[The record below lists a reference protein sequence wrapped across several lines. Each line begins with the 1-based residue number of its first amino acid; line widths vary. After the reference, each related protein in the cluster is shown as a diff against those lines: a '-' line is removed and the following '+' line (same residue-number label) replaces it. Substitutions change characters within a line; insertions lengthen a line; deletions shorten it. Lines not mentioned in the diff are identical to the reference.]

1 MDRFFKISVFVLMM
15 VFIFPSCE
23 KAFNDFLDEPRIEGK
38 TSTEDYWAAVAEMD
52 KLMNG
57 GYAVGLGFAGNGL
70 GASVFMVAA
79 LPGDFVA
86 PYEPNYSQLAL
97 TDHYQRKNNI
107 TNWASHTRV
116 LQYAS
121 NSENIANAIIEHL
134 ESGDYDSDPDFK
146 VLGKIL
152 LGEAYAMRALINL
165 EYTRYF
171 GKQYHSST
179 LNTKA
184 WLYRRAFIQSVQDGY
199 KSRETVGDS
208 YRFLLEDV
216 DRAIELLPVE
226 YDPEIHPQTYG
237 SNRFHKDFARA
248 LKAEILFQ
256 MNDFENCLEVVNDLL
271 GGTAGNPAKY
281 PLEQHDPET
290 PESGYPWDVYYRY
303 VNESYG
309 PSKQQEV
316 IFSFASDAGTSPV
329 RADKNWAWAMFLPP
343 KTDEGQSRADF
354 ENPGKRGS
362 YRMSQHFIDYVDFD
376 EVNDLRFQEL
386 IDVIVSSDD
395 NNTYWWP
402 IKYHMV
408 SNSPNGPNILWFR
421 SGVFLLM
428 RAECNARLGNT
439 ADAIADLNAVRN
451 RAGLTDY
458 SGSSDDSGDLV
469 QDIIKE
475 RAREMFLERYRIW
488 ELLRLGAVDG
498 TLIGQGDRLIVPAS
512 NPGFDALHTGP
523 GMIPWDS
530 DIWPYAIPTNE
541 SIYNPEILN

>member
-1 MDRFFKISVFVLMM
+1 MDKIFKISVFALM
-15 VFIFPSCE
+15 VVIIFPSCE
-23 KAFNDFLDEPRIEGK
+23 KVFSDFLDEPHIEGK
-38 TSTEDYWAAVAEMD
+38 TSTEDYWAAVSEMD

-57 GYAVGLGFAGNGL
+57 AYAVALGFGGNGL
-70 GASVFMVAA
+70 AASVFSLAY
-79 LPGDFVA
+79 LPADFVA
-86 PYEPNYSQLAL
+86 PYDPNYSQLVL
-97 TDHYQRKNNI
+97 TELYQRKNNI
-107 TNWASHTRV
+107 TNWSNHTRV

-121 NSENIANAIIEHL
+121 NAENIANAIIEHL
-134 ESGDYDSDPDFK
+134 ASGDYDSDPDFE

-152 LGEAYAMRALINL
+152 LGEAYSMRALVNL

-184 WLYRRAFIQSVQDGY
+184 WLYRKNYIQSVQDGY

-208 YRFLLEDV
+208 YNFLLEDV

-226 YDPEIHPQTYG
+226 YDPEVHPQGYG
-237 SNRFHKDFARA
+237 TNRFHRDFARA

-256 MNDFENCLEVVNDLL
+256 MNDFEKCLEVTDDLL
-271 GGTAGNPAKY
+271 GGTAGNSEKY
-281 PLEQHDPET
+281 PLEQYDPEN
-290 PESGYPWDVYYRY
+290 PESGFPWDIYYRY
-303 VNESYG
+303 ENETYG

-316 IFSFASDAGTSPV
+316 IFSFAADAGTSPV
-329 RADKNWAWAMFLPP
+329 RADKNWMWARFLPP
-343 KTDEGQSRADF
+343 KIDWGQSRADF
-354 ENPGKRGS
+354 ESPGRPTF
-362 YRMSQHFIDYVDFD
+362 RMSQHFIDYVDFD
-376 EVNDLRFQEL
+376 EVNDLRFKEL
-386 IDVIVSSDD
+386 IDVILSSDD

-402 IKYHMV
+402 IKFQKV

-421 SGVFLLM
+421 SGGFMLM

-439 ADAIADLNAVRN
+439 GDAIADLNAVRN
-451 RAGLTDY
+451 RAGLSDY
-458 SGSSDDSGDLV
+458 TGSSDDSGDLI
-469 QDIIKE
+469 QDIVKE
-475 RAREMFLERYRIW
+475 RAREMFLERYRMW

-512 NPGFDALHTGP
+512 NPGFDAQHTGP

-541 SIYNPEILN
+541 SIYNPEVLN